1 MDSATPYLEGIRVLD
16 FTQYLSGPTCT
27 RLLAELG
34 AEIVKVEHPPYG
46 DPTRPAEPRINRR
59 SGYTVQQNRGKKSL
73 CLDTT
78 TPAGRQV
85 VLDLVPHLDVVVEN
99 FAPGVMAKR
108 GLAYEDLAPL
118 NERLIMVSISGF
130 GQTGPLRSKT
140 AFDYIVQAF
149 SGHMYR
155 TGEPDGPPTMTG
167 AAVVD
172 GVAGVHA
179 FAALGHALFRR
190 ERTSRGTYI
199 DCAMLDAMFHLDENA
214 LWTHSMDPTIVPRRT
229 GRNAEP
235 AAPAGRFQGSQGYIV
250 IYCLENQVRNL
261 WAAMGRPELDHD
273 ERFNSNPRRNAHR
286 DELNAMIDAW
296 LQTFATDDD
305 AVACLEAHRVPAAR
319 VLSPLEAAAHP
330 HLVERGTV
338 RTVHDRLA
346 GDVTIPGFPL
356 RFADA
361 PPPLDLQVADLGQ
374 HNREVLGGLLGYDDE
389 RIAAME
395 RDGVLASKDR

>member
-1 MDSATPYLEGIRVLD
+1 MDTATPYLEGIRVLD

-27 RLLAELG
+27 RLLAEMG
-34 AEIVKVEHPPYG
+34 AEVIKVEHPPYG

-59 SGYTVQQNRGKKSL
+59 SGYTIQQNRGKKSL
-73 CLDTT
+73 CLDAT
-78 TPAGRQV
+78 TPQGQQAI
-85 VLDLVPHLDVVVEN
+85 LDLVPHVDIVVEN
-99 FAPGVMAKR
+99 FAPGVMARR
-108 GLAYEDLAPL
+108 GLAYEHLAPR

-140 AFDYIVQAF
+140 AFDFIVQAF
-149 SGHMYR
+149 SGHMFL

-179 FAALGHALFRR
+179 FAAIGHALFRR
-190 ERTSRGTYI
+190 ERTGRGTSI
-199 DCAMLDAMFHLDENA
+199 DCSMLDSVFHLDERT
-214 LWTHSMDPTIVPRRT
+214 LWMHSMDEAVLPRRT

-235 AAPAGRFQGSQGYIV
+235 AAPAGRFKGPQGYIV

-261 WAAMGRPELDHD
+261 WAAMGRPELDQD
-273 ERFNSNPRRNAHR
+273 PRFDTNPRRNDNR
-286 DELNAMIDAW
+286 IELNAMIDGW
-296 LQTFATDDD
+296 LQTFPTDDD
-305 AVACLEAHRVPAAR
+305 AVAVLEAHRVPAAR
-319 VLSPLEAAAHP
+319 VLTPLEAAAHP

-346 GDVTIPGFPL
+346 GDVTVPGFPL

-361 PPPLDLQVADLGQ
+361 PPAPDLQVADLGQ
-374 HNREVLGGLLGYDDE
+374 HNRDVLAGLLGYDDD
-389 RIAAME
+389 RIAALE